1 MGWYWYDPVSDTTST
16 VHLVGKDGSQALLV
30 HREAV
35 DLPSQQETQ
44 EGGEEVRRALENSL
58 SSVHF
63 LKLHFSLLRNFFKKE
78 IIQIL
83 IL

>member
-1 MGWYWYDPVSDTTST
+1 
-16 VHLVGKDGSQALLV
+16 VGKDGSQALLV

-35 DLPSQQETQ
+35 DLPSQQ